1 MSAVLTRNLLAQL
14 KLQGMSAAIDG
25 ALKDALEHQ
34 WSCTEFFNVLLQAEV
49 DARSE
54 RKVKGLIKRAKLPI
68 RARLEDYDFSAK
80 RSLTR
85 ADIKDL
91 RDMEW
96 LRQGRPVLLI
106 GQTGVG
112 KSFLSQALGMQAC
125 LAGYSVL
132 FLSVTQWLE
141 ELAMARASGTYL
153 QWRERFVRP
162 SVLVLDNFGS
172 RKLVAMEAQD
182 LCEILDARTG
192 ERSTVFT
199 TQLPLKHWAEVI
211 ADSVIADAIHDRLEH
226 TSLKLEIKGESYRAV
241 LARRLGKR
249 APEPAEEKPST
260 GGARGAEARRR

>member
-1 MSAVLTRNLLAQL
+1 MSAVLTRNLIAQL
-14 KLQGMSAAIDG
+14 KLQGMSAAIER
-25 ALKDALEHQ
+25 ALKDATEQQ
-34 WSCTEFFNVLLQAEV
+34 WSCAEFVNVLLQAEV
-49 DARSE
+49 DYRAE
-54 RKVKGLIKRAKLPI
+54 RKVKGLVMRAKLPI
-68 RARLEDYDFSAK
+68 KARLEDYDFSAK

-91 RDMEW
+91 RDLEW

-112 KSFLSQALGMQAC
+112 KSFLSQALSMQAC
-125 LAGYSVL
+125 LAGHSAL

-141 ELAMARASGTYL
+141 ELALARTTGTYL
-153 QWRERFVRP
+153 QWRERLIRP

-192 ERSTVFT
+192 ERSTVIT
-199 TQLPLKHWAEVI
+199 TQLPLDHWPEVLG
-211 ADSVIADAIHDRLEH
+211 DPVIADAIRDRLDH
-226 TSLKLEIKGESYRAV
+226 ISLKLEIKGESYRGV

-249 APEPAEEKPST
+249 AAEPAEEPRS
-260 GGARGAEARRR
+260 GAQGARRR

>member
-1 MSAVLTRNLLAQL
+1 VSAVLTRNLLAQL
-14 KLQGMSAAIDG
+14 KLQGMTAALER
-25 ALKDALEHQ
+25 ALKDATEQQL
-34 WSCTEFFNVLLQAEV
+34 SCTEFINVLLQAEV
-49 DARSE
+49 DNRCE
-54 RKVKGLIKRAKLPI
+54 RKVKGLIKKARLPI
-68 RARLEDYDFSAK
+68 KARLEDYDYSAK

-112 KSFLSQALGMQAC
+112 KTFLGQAVGMHAC
-125 LAGYSVL
+125 LAGYSAL

-141 ELAMARASGTYL
+141 ELAMARATGTYL
-153 QWRERFVRP
+153 QWRERLVRP

-192 ERSTVFT
+192 ERSTVIT
-199 TQLPLKHWAEVI
+199 TQLPLDHWAEVLG
-211 ADSVIADAIHDRLEH
+211 DPVIADAIRDRLDH
-226 TSLKLEIKGESYRAV
+226 ISLKLEIKGESYRGV
-241 LARRLGKR
+241 LARRLSKR
-249 APEPAEEKPST
+249 ATEPAEEELKPK
-260 GGARGAEARRR
+260 RR